1 MCSRKDYSY
10 VISGYRNELRVNKK
24 TSLSAYCRSIGL
36 SISAVH
42 HWMEDQSLS
51 VKKIKDEV
59 SVESPF
65 SPLSAEMPVSGSGV
79 RRLEMLFPNGV
90 RLSAEDYQAGD
101 LLTLL
106 NGYHGGRE

>member
-1 MCSRKDYSY
+1 MCSRKDYGY
-10 VISGYRNELRVNKK
+10 VISGYKNELRVNNK

-79 RRLEMLFPNGV
+79 RKLEMLFPNGV
-90 RLSAEDYQAGD
+90 RLSAEGYQSGD
-101 LLTLL
+101 LLMLL